1 MRHLVKG
8 KKLGRKDGHRKQTL
22 RSLSIALI
30 NEHRIVT
37 TVTKAKAMRSYFEPL
52 VTRAK
57 EDTQHNRRQV
67 YSKLQNN
74 SAVNKLFEEIGPKAK
89 DRPGG
94 YTRVLK
100 LGYRPGDGAET
111 AVIELVDYNDIKPEE
126 PKKARKRTRRAG
138 RSKKTTS
145 ATPSPSE
152 EQKAQEQE
160 AQAEVE
166 EKAAETEETAADT
179 EVEEASENVAE
190 EAEEES
196 SVEEETED
204 SSEDEESSEKDEK
217 SDNK

>member
-57 EDTQHNRRQV
+57 DDTQHNRRQV

-74 SAVNKLFEEIGPKAK
+74 SAVSELFEEIGPMVK

-100 LGYRPGDGAET
+100 LGNRPGDGAEM

-138 RSKKTTS
+138 RSKKTTP

-152 EQKAQEQE
+152 EKKAQEQE
-160 AQAEVE
+160 VQAEVE
-166 EKAAETEETAADT
+166 EKSVEAEEAAAKPD
-179 EVEEASENVAE
+179 VEEATKEVAE
-190 EAEEES
+190 EAEDES
-196 SVEEETED
+196 SVEEETDEA
-204 SSEDEESSEKDEK
+204 SEEESSDEDEK